1 MERLILTDVDMPAG
15 LRQFLTANEVPP
27 ALADWRSALSQTD
40 NIGLAL
46 RWVAALEEMEPFLE
60 IPEVVRDAAMVAW
73 HDGVKE
79 LLGQYTNTLE
89 HMENLDCLTI
99 ISVRLRRKK
108 AQILKSTNTH
118 THKHTHTHTHTHT
131 NKHTHTLT
139 SVPGRL
145 RRWKAQSSKGPS

>member
-1 MERLILTDVDMPAG
+1 MPAG

-108 AQILKSTNTH
+108 AQILKSTNAH
-118 THKHTHTHTHTHT
+118 T
-131 NKHTHTLT
+131 HTHTLT
-139 SVPGRL
+139 SVPVRL
-145 RRWKAQSSKGPS
+145 RRWKAQSSKVPSLSAVDSKYTRESSLRLLFIDFV

>member
-89 HMENLDCLTI
+89 HMENLSTMHAITKYRVGLGGGPCVNFLKDKKQEGSTQPARAKGQMYQALELYEI
-99 ISVRLRRKK
+99 MNVESVFGGLY
-108 AQILKSTNTH
+108 S
-118 THKHTHTHTHTHT
+118 
-131 NKHTHTLT
+131 
-139 SVPGRL
+139 
-145 RRWKAQSSKGPS
+145 

>member
-15 LRQFLTANEVPP
+15 LRQFLTANDVPP

-108 AQILKSTNTH
+108 AQILKSTD
-118 THKHTHTHTHTHT
+118 THTHTHTHT
-131 NKHTHTLT
+131 LT
-139 SVPGRL
+139 SVPVRL
-145 RRWKAQSSKGPS
+145 RR